1 MVVVLV
7 PMGHGSDGPMV
18 MGLGYGAVFLMDC
31 GFDSPM
37 VVDLV
42 GGGDGRVFVFFLAV
56 VCGGGWMWWLWY
68 GWWVFGG
75 WLNGGFCGDC

>member
-31 GFDSPM
+31 GSWVRRSWIWLVVVM
-37 VVDLV
+37 VE
-42 GGGDGRVFVFFLAV
+42 VFIFYFFA
-56 VCGGGWMWWLWY
+56 
-68 GWWVFGG
+68 
-75 WLNGGFCGDC
+75 